1 MHTKRMMVMTYR
13 FNFGK
18 ALRVI
23 QASKGVSSVELA
35 RRLGLTKQQ
44 ISHWR
49 YREDAKLSLVAK
61 ICNCLDVK
69 VSEFMEIAT
78 EEIL

>member
-1 MHTKRMMVMTYR
+1 MTYR

-69 VSEFMEIAT
+69 VYEFMEIAT

>member
-1 MHTKRMMVMTYR
+1 MTYR

-69 VSEFMEIAT
+69 VAEFMEIAT

>member
-1 MHTKRMMVMTYR
+1 MTYR

>member
-1 MHTKRMMVMTYR
+1 MVMTYR

-23 QASKGVSSVELA
+23 QASQGVSSVELA

-69 VSEFMEIAT
+69 VAEFMEIAT

>member
-1 MHTKRMMVMTYR
+1 MTVMIYR

-23 QASKGVSSVELA
+23 QAKEGVSSVELA

-61 ICNCLDVK
+61 ICNCLDVEL
-69 VSEFMEIAT
+69 SEFMETAVEKIS
-78 EEIL
+78 

>member
-1 MHTKRMMVMTYR
+1 MMVMTYR

>member
-1 MHTKRMMVMTYR
+1 MTYR

-23 QASKGVSSVELA
+23 QAKEGVSSVELA

-61 ICNCLDVK
+61 ICNCLNVEVD
-69 VSEFMEIAT
+69 EFIEIAI